1 MTGSLWH
8 LVMAAVSFVG
18 SHFLLSTP
26 AVRTPLASALGE
38 RLFQALYSVIAIALM
53 VWTVMAFADAPREE
67 VWTPPAGLRHLSMTV
82 MVFACVLLLGG
93 LTTPNPTVAFA
104 DSGAIAGR
112 GPVGMLKVTRHPMMW
127 GIGLWGISHLLVR
140 GNGAAMVL
148 FAAMTALALLGAL
161 AIDARKRA
169 GLGDAWTAFEAETSF
184 VPLAAVLSRRTR
196 VTLGEIGWWRIALGG
211 ALYGVLVFAHRWIA
225 GIPLL
230 PA

>member
-1 MTGSLWH
+1 M
-8 LVMAAVSFVG
+8 
-18 SHFLLSTP
+18 
-26 AVRTPLASALGE
+26 
-38 RLFQALYSVIAIALM
+38 
-53 VWTVMAFADAPREE
+53 
-67 VWTPPAGLRHLSMTV
+67 
-82 MVFACVLLLGG
+82 
-93 LTTPNPTVAFA
+93 AFA